1 MENILPNDSKK
12 TIGTEP
18 RLKVD
23 PPSSIDGFHD
33 LLTHYYSLPI
43 FYETL
48 KREISFAKREGH
60 AIALLKFQLPND
72 TNLDQ
77 LLFFANE
84 LEQIVRQHDL
94 IARLARYEFAVLL
107 RFDSNIRE
115 ACLALINRVENVEKR
130 KFSYSWSI
138 SDGTKSL
145 EEMLKEIENPQL
157 LFPAHKS

>member
-1 MENILPNDSKK
+1 MENSLPNDSKK

-60 AIALLKFQLPND
+60 AIALLKFQLPNE

-94 IARLARYEFAVLL
+94 IARLARYEFVVLL
-107 RFDSNIRE
+107 RFDANISE
-115 ACLALINRVENVEKR
+115 ACLSMVSRVEHVEKR
-130 KFSYSWSI
+130 KFSYSWAI
-138 SDGTKSL
+138 SDGTKGV
-145 EEMLKEIENPQL
+145 EELLKEIENPQL
-157 LFPAHKS
+157 LIPAHLS

>member
-1 MENILPNDSKK
+1 MENILPNNHDK
-12 TIGTEP
+12 TLELEP
-18 RLKVD
+18 QLAVD

-60 AIALLKFQLPND
+60 SIALLKFQLPIE

-84 LEQIVRQHDL
+84 LEMTVRQHDL

-107 RFDSNIRE
+107 RFDSNIGE
-115 ACLALINRVENVEKR
+115 ACVALVNRVENVEKR
-130 KFSYSWSI
+130 KFSYTWAI
-138 SDGTKSL
+138 SDGTKGL
-145 EEMLKEIENPQL
+145 EELLKEIENPQRL
-157 LFPAHKS
+157 KPAHLT